1 MKFISIRVISS
12 ILMLTVAAFTPNL
25 SAESTNQRSVVVQ
38 GAGAIGH
45 APDQGRL
52 RVLFMAKDQQVSSA
66 KKVVDLHTQSFTNFV
81 LSKKIAKPAISN
93 ALLRVRAEYPTAEQP
108 KPGFVAEREVSVLIT
123 DLALYPELVDYA
135 ATLGQVDIQPLE
147 LLQSNAE
154 KLYEQALVAAI
165 DDAKSKATLLAKQS
179 GAKLGPVLKITEL
192 TAGQPIMH
200 KMAMSAE
207 SGVEMGTQMLKAEV
221 SVEYQLV
228 EP

>member
-1 MKFISIRVISS
+1 
-12 ILMLTVAAFTPNL
+12 
-25 SAESTNQRSVVVQ
+25 
-38 GAGAIGH
+38 
-45 APDQGRL
+45 
-52 RVLFMAKDQQVSSA
+52 
-66 KKVVDLHTQSFTNFV
+66 
-81 LSKKIAKPAISN
+81 
-93 ALLRVRAEYPTAEQP
+93 
-108 KPGFVAEREVSVLIT
+108 VSVLIT